1 VVDRENALEKLAAV
15 VATAQRVAID
25 GVDAA
30 GKTILATSLRR
41 CSSSEDNMRSVAR
54 STTFIGPRRSG
65 IAAATSRPGQQL
77 YLDEVDP
84 RRLADVVFENT
95 KPESPS
101 LVFREKAAR
110 SSHAAPLLR
119 PQE

>member
-1 VVDRENALEKLAAV
+1 MKVVDRPTLRLFDREEA
-15 VATAQRVAID
+15 
-25 GVDAA
+25 
-30 GKTILATSLRR
+30 LRR
-41 CSSSEDNMRSVAR
+41 AVRRDAELWGSE
-54 STTFIGPRRSG
+54 
-65 IAAATSRPGQQL
+65 AAARRRYRTRYVPGQQL

>member
-1 VVDRENALEKLAAV
+1 MKVVDRPTLRLFDREEA
-15 VATAQRVAID
+15 
-25 GVDAA
+25 
-30 GKTILATSLRR
+30 LRR
-41 CSSSEDNMRSVAR
+41 AVRRDAELWGSE
-54 STTFIGPRRSG
+54 
-65 IAAATSRPGQQL
+65 AAARRRYRVFSKTTSA
-77 YLDEVDP
+77 
-84 RRLADVVFENT
+84 RRLGS